1 MGTYPSM
8 SRILLVDD
16 ERDIIDLIAL
26 HLQREDHEVFAVGNG
41 LRAVP
46 AAIQHEPDLIVLD
59 LMLPG
64 MNGIAVFRALRA
76 EPKTRDIPVIMLT
89 ARAMAGDRIAG
100 LETGADD
107 YLTKPFSPRELLL
120 RIQAVLRR
128 SQKVTSVNELRL
140 GPFHLDKKN
149 LALYLNGETID
160 LTLTE
165 YKLMAL
171 FMDNPNVLHSR
182 GELLTSVWG
191 YNDDTN
197 TRTLD
202 THIKRL
208 REKLGALGEHIET
221 IRGQG
226 YQLALPAAPAA

>member
-1 MGTYPSM
+1 M

-16 ERDIIDLIAL
+16 ERDIIDLITL
-26 HLQREDHEVFAVGNG
+26 HLEREGHEIFAVGNG
-41 LRAVP
+41 LRVLA
-46 AAIQHEPDLIVLD
+46 AAIQHEPELIVLD

-64 MNGIAVFRALRA
+64 IDGINVFRQLRA
-76 EPKTRDIPVIMLT
+76 EPKTRSIPVIMLT
-89 ARAMAGDRIAG
+89 ARSQTGDRIAG

-128 SQKVTSVNELRL
+128 SQKVDGQTLE
-140 GPFHLDKKN
+140 
-149 LALYLNGETID
+149 

-171 FMDNPNVLHSR
+171 FMDNPNVLHAR

-191 YNDDTN
+191 YHDDTN

-208 REKLGALGEHIET
+208 REKLGDHGEHIET

-226 YQLALPAAPAA
+226 YQLSLPPATA

>member
-1 MGTYPSM
+1 M

-26 HLQREDHEVFAVGNG
+26 HLQREDHQVFAVGNG
-41 LRAVP
+41 LRAVGV
-46 AAIQHEPDLIVLD
+46 AIQQEPDLIVLD

-64 MNGIAVFRALRA
+64 MDGIGVFKALKA
-76 EPKTRDIPVIMLT
+76 EPKTRSIPVIMLT
-89 ARAMAGDRIAG
+89 ARSQAGDRIAG

-128 SQKVTSVNELRL
+128 TQKVTTVNELRL

-149 LALYLNGETID
+149 LALYSNKETLE

-165 YKLMAL
+165 YKLMAVFL
-171 FMDNPNVLHSR
+171 DNPNVLHSR
-182 GELLTSVWG
+182 GELLNNVWG
-191 YNDDTN
+191 YHDDTN

-208 REKLGALGEHIET
+208 REKLGALGGMIET
-221 IRGQG
+221 VRGRG
-226 YQLALPAAPAA
+226 YMLRIPISLTPDA

>member
-1 MGTYPSM
+1 M

-26 HLQREDHEVFAVGNG
+26 HLQREDHQVFAVGNG
-41 LRAVP
+41 LRALP
-46 AAIQHEPDLIVLD
+46 AAVQHVPDLIVLD

-64 MNGIAVFRALRA
+64 QDGMAVFRQLRA
-76 EPKTRDIPVIMLT
+76 EPKTRHIPVIMLT
-89 ARAMAGDRIAG
+89 ARSMTGDRIAG
-100 LETGADD
+100 LECGADD

-128 SQKVTSVNELRL
+128 SQKVTTVNELRV

-149 LALYLNGETID
+149 MALYLDNETVE

-165 YKLMAL
+165 YKLISV
-171 FMDNPNVLHSR
+171 FMDNPNVVHAR
-182 GELLTSVWG
+182 GELLSSVWG
-191 YNDDTN
+191 YHDDTN

-208 REKLGALGEHIET
+208 REKLGKYGEHIET

-226 YQLALPAAPAA
+226 YQLGLPAAAS

>member
-1 MGTYPSM
+1 M

-16 ERDIIDLIAL
+16 ERDIINLITL

-41 LRAVP
+41 LRALG

-64 MNGIAVFRALRA
+64 LDGIGVFRQLRA
-76 EPKTRDIPVIMLT
+76 EPKTRSIPVIMLT
-89 ARAMAGDRIAG
+89 ARGLTGDRIAG

-128 SQKVTSVNELRL
+128 TQKVTTVSELRL

-149 LALYLNGETID
+149 MALYVAGQTLD

-171 FMDNPNVLHSR
+171 FMDNPNTLHAR
-182 GELLTSVWG
+182 GELLTNVWG
-191 YNDDTN
+191 YHDDTN

-208 REKLGALGEHIET
+208 REKLGAFGEAIET
-221 IRGQG
+221 VRGRG
-226 YQLALPAAPAA
+226 YQLTLPTAPAA

>member
-1 MGTYPSM
+1 M

-16 ERDIIDLIAL
+16 ERDIIDLITL
-26 HLQREDHEVFAVGNG
+26 HLEREGHEIFAVGNG
-41 LRAVP
+41 LRVLA
-46 AAIQHEPDLIVLD
+46 AAIQHEPELIVLD

-64 MNGIAVFRALRA
+64 IDGINVFRQLRA
-76 EPKTRDIPVIMLT
+76 EPKTRSIPVIMLT
-89 ARAMAGDRIAG
+89 ARSQTGDRIAG

-128 SQKVTSVNELRL
+128 SQKVTTVNELRL

-149 LALYLNGETID
+149 MALYVDGQTLE

-171 FMDNPNVLHSR
+171 FMDNPNVLHAR

-191 YNDDTN
+191 YHDDTN

-208 REKLGALGEHIET
+208 REKLGDHGEHIET

-226 YQLALPAAPAA
+226 YQLSLPPATA

>member
-1 MGTYPSM
+1 M

-26 HLQREDHEVFAVGNG
+26 HLQREDHQVFAVGNG

-46 AAIQHEPDLIVLD
+46 AAIQHEPDIIVLD

-64 MNGIAVFRALRA
+64 MDGISVFKALRA
-76 EPKTRDIPVIMLT
+76 EPKTRTIPIIMLT
-89 ARAMAGDRIAG
+89 AKAMPGDRIAG

-120 RIQAVLRR
+120 RIQAILRR
-128 SQKVTSVNELRL
+128 SQKVTTVNELRI

-149 LALYLNGETID
+149 LTLHINGETAE

-171 FMDNPNVLHSR
+171 FMDNPNVLYSR
-182 GELLTSVWG
+182 GELLTNVWG
-191 YNDDTN
+191 YHDDTN

-208 REKLGALGEHIET
+208 REKLGSLGDQIET
-221 IRGQG
+221 VRGQG
-226 YQLALPAAPAA
+226 YQLTIPTTPAA

>member
-1 MGTYPSM
+1 M

-16 ERDIIDLIAL
+16 ERDIIDLVTL
-26 HLQREDHEVFAVGNG
+26 HLEREGHEVFAVGNG
-41 LRAVP
+41 LRVL
-46 AAIQHEPDLIVLD
+46 AAASQHEPELIVLD

-64 MNGIAVFRALRA
+64 IDGINVFRQLRA
-76 EPKTRDIPVIMLT
+76 EPKTRGIPVIMLT
-89 ARAMAGDRIAG
+89 ARSQTGDRIAG

-128 SQKVTSVNELRL
+128 SQKVTTVNELRL

-149 LALYLNGETID
+149 MALYVDGQTME

-171 FMDNPNVLHSR
+171 FMDNPNVLHAR
-182 GELLTSVWG
+182 GELLSSVWG
-191 YNDDTN
+191 YHDDTN

-208 REKLGALGEHIET
+208 REKLGEHGEHIET

-226 YQLALPAAPAA
+226 YQLSLPPATA

>member
-1 MGTYPSM
+1 M

-16 ERDIIDLIAL
+16 ERDIIDLITL
-26 HLQREDHEVFAVGNG
+26 HLEREGHEVFAVGNG
-41 LRAVP
+41 LRVLA
-46 AAIQHEPDLIVLD
+46 AAIQHEPELIVLD

-64 MNGIAVFRALRA
+64 IDGINVFRQLRA

-89 ARAMAGDRIAG
+89 ARSQTGDRIAG

-128 SQKVTSVNELRL
+128 SQKVTTMNELRL

-149 LALYLNGETID
+149 MALYID
-160 LTLTE
+160 GQTLELTLTE

-171 FMDNPNVLHSR
+171 FMDNPNVLHAR

-191 YNDDTN
+191 YHDDTN

-208 REKLGALGEHIET
+208 REKLGEHGERIET

-226 YQLALPAAPAA
+226 YQLSLPPTAA

>member
-1 MGTYPSM
+1 M

-16 ERDIIDLIAL
+16 ERDIIDLISI
-26 HLQREDHEVFAVGNG
+26 HLQREDHQVFAVGNG

-46 AAIQHEPDLIVLD
+46 AAIQHEPDLVVLD

-64 MNGIAVFRALRA
+64 LDGISVFKALRA
-76 EPKTRDIPVIMLT
+76 EPKTRHIPVIMLT
-89 ARAMAGDRIAG
+89 ARGMAGDRIAG

-128 SQKVTSVNELRL
+128 SQKVTTISELRL

-149 LALYLNGETID
+149 LALYVNGQTLE

-165 YKLMAL
+165 YKIVAL
-171 FMDNPNVLHSR
+171 LMDNPNVLHSR
-182 GELLTSVWG
+182 GELLSSVWG

-208 REKLGALGEHIET
+208 REKLGPLGEAIQT
-221 IRGQG
+221 VRGQG
-226 YQLALPAAPAA
+226 YQFVLPDSPAP